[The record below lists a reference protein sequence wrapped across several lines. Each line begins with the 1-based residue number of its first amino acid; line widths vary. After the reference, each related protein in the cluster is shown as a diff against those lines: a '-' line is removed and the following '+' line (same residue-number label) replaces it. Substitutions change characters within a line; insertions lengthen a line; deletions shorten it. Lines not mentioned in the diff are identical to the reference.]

1 MMARTIE
8 EVLKEMQGRVTVQP
22 SSETTAAINYNCDK
36 CKDQGGI
43 IEWREADV
51 FGNGQYIRKEEV
63 WVECSCVKQKKIN
76 KLLKTSEI
84 TDEFQKMTFGNFHTE
99 GYQEVIKKMY
109 DTAFQYCQAFN
120 SIKNTR
126 CNSIALIGQPGAG
139 KTHLLSAIA
148 NGMITKLLV
157 PVLYFPYIEGTE
169 DLRSDFDQLANKIQ
183 RLKEVDVLF
192 IDDLFKPVT
201 KVVNGLR
208 IKEPRAT
215 AWQVEKM
222 FEVINYRYLNNK
234 PLLISSELSFDDMLD
249 IDEALC
255 TRIFEMCSDYTVT
268 IKQDIKLNHRLLKM
282 REAK

>member
-1 MMARTIE
+1 MARTID
-8 EVLKEMQGRVTVQP
+8 EVMQALKARITIQE
-22 SSETTAAINYNCDK
+22 SSETIAAINYNCDK
-36 CKDQGGI
+36 CKDQGGF

-76 KLLKTSEI
+76 KLLRTSEI
-84 TDEFQKMTFGNFHTE
+84 TDEFQKMTFGNFRTE

-120 SIKNTR
+120 NIKNKR

-148 NGMITKLLV
+148 NGMIKNLLV

-201 KVVNGLR
+201 KIVNGVR

-215 AWQVEKM
+215 PWQVEKM

-249 IDEALC
+249 IDEAIC

-282 REAK
+282 REAN